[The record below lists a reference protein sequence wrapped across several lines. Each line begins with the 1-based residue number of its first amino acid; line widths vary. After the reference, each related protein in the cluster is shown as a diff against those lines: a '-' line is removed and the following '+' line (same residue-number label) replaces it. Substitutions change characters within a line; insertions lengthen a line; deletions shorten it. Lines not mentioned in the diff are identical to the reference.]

1 MKKYYWIAS
10 SVAYF
15 SLLSLSYHGEHGD
28 FKGLGTTLV
37 FYATFLLFA
46 AISGYLAYKATER
59 IFIPNLFNAIPLFLA
74 NVLPFLLKNK
84 GIPVDVWE
92 GLTWIFAIIYAV
104 SVISSAITHFVIKK
118 NKKEEQGDQNGQSE
132 QAEKRKRTYITKA
145 DRYFFTLLA
154 ITVIYFVIVV
164 LFRIFVDHG
173 FDMDGLVTILLL
185 IFTFPLFFVGSI
197 VLAVMA
203 IREKLKSQAK
213 KNTSNNDLN

>member
-1 MKKYYWIAS
+1 MKKYSWIAL

-15 SLLSLSYHGEHGD
+15 SLLSLSYQGELGD

-84 GIPVDVWE
+84 SVPVDVWE
-92 GLTWIFAIIYAV
+92 ALSWIFAIIYAV

-118 NKKEEQGDQNGQSE
+118 SRKDEQNEQNEQGE
-132 QAEKRKRTYITKA
+132 QGGKRKRTYITKA

-173 FDMDGLVTILLL
+173 FDMDGLATILLI
-185 IFTFPLFFVGSI
+185 IFTFPLFLVGSI
-197 VLAVMA
+197 ILAVMA
-203 IREKLKSQAK
+203 IKEKLRRPTEQK
-213 KNTSNNDLN
+213 TNDND